1 MKIAFFTHSLNV
13 GGVENMVTQYLLELN
28 RRHEVFL
35 IELEYTDSFLYDQL
49 KAAGI
54 KVYDL
59 LPNIKGLFGRA
70 VRWLIYKYFYPWRLN
85 SIIKKEK
92 PDIFHVHTSARMCD
106 KIKIP
111 INRLFYSFHTDVERN
126 LNFLSAAHKH
136 NMEKLSAQ
144 GMHLIVLSQA
154 MKADA
159 QRLLPGCVVDVVPN
173 GIDLDSIR
181 SNKCDRSE
189 LLKSLDIPENA
200 FIVGHVGRY
209 HPVKNH
215 ERLLE
220 IFAEVLK
227 RRSDAFLL
235 LVGAFTAEGSEK
247 VNSKMEQLGIADHVR
262 MLGLRSDATAIVSAF
277 DAFVLPS
284 LVEGFSLTLAEAQA
298 QNVRCIASDVVPS
311 EVICNKNCF
320 TLSLD
325 ESNETWAEL
334 ILSDSQRSEAQDLN
348 QLSVHTAAG
357 KLEKLYES
365 AIKDT
370 K

>member
-1 MKIAFFTHSLNV
+1 
-13 GGVENMVTQYLLELN
+13 
-28 RRHEVFL
+28 
-35 IELEYTDSFLYDQL
+35 
-49 KAAGI
+49 
-54 KVYDL
+54 
-59 LPNIKGLFGRA
+59 
-70 VRWLIYKYFYPWRLN
+70 
-85 SIIKKEK
+85 
-92 PDIFHVHTSARMCD
+92 
-106 KIKIP
+106 
-111 INRLFYSFHTDVERN
+111 
-126 LNFLSAAHKH
+126 
-136 NMEKLSAQ
+136 
-144 GMHLIVLSQA
+144 
-154 MKADA
+154 
-159 QRLLPGCVVDVVPN
+159 
-173 GIDLDSIR
+173 
-181 SNKCDRSE
+181 
-189 LLKSLDIPENA
+189 
-200 FIVGHVGRY
+200 VGRY

-235 LVGAFTAEGSEK
+235 LVGAFTTEGNEK
-247 VNSKMEQLGIADHVR
+247 VQNKMEQLGITDHVR
-262 MLGLRSDATAIVSAF
+262 MLGLRPDATAIISAF

-311 EVICNKNCF
+311 EVICNNNCF

-334 ILSDSQRSEAQDLN
+334 ILSDTQRSEAQDLN
-348 QLSVHTAAG
+348 QLSVQTAAE